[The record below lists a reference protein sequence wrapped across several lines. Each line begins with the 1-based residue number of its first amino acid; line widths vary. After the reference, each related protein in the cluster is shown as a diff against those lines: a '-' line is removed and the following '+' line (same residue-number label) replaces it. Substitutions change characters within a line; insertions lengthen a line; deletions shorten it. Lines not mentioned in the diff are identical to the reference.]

1 MQMETKKKS
10 GIAILISEKID
21 FRDKE
26 GYCII
31 NGSIQEEDITITNTF
46 ALPQMLTKATFG

>member
-26 GYCII
+26 GHCII